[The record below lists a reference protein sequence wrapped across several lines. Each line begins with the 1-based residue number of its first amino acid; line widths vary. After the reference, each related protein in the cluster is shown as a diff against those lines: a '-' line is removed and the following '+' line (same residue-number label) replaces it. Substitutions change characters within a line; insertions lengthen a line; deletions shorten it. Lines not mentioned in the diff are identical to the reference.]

1 MGRTDFKS
9 DGTRET
15 CPVGSTPT
23 LFRHRPAT
31 KASASPPPPPMP
43 PRPSPRALSGPPG
56 TVATDIVLVGG
67 GHSHVAVLKRFGM
80 RPAAGVR
87 LTLVS
92 RDLLTPY
99 SGMLPGLVAGH
110 YRPEETHIDLRKL
123 SRFAN
128 ARVIH
133 APATGIDLARRQVFA
148 AGRPPI
154 GFDLLSLDVGSQPTV
169 RDIEG
174 AKEHAL
180 AVKPIDLFRERWAE
194 AERDCLGRGGRLR
207 VAVIGGGAGGAELAL
222 SLRYRLRTL
231 LTQAGVSD
239 GIELVLLAETREV
252 VESHAPA
259 VRRRM
264 TRLLAERGV
273 QLLAGHRVVAVRSG
287 RVEAV
292 TAGEERVAV
301 GCDLA
306 VAVTHACAPEW
317 LGGSGLDLDDAG
329 FVRVRETLQSTGDP
343 FVFAAGDIA
352 SFDTRRLPKSGVYA
366 VRQGPVLAENL
377 ARLAAGRPLRP
388 YRPQPLTLA
397 LISSGDRNAV
407 ASWGRLALEGR
418 WVWRIKDR
426 IDRRWMRKYQKLP
439 AMAGGSPPLPRTE
452 APAAGN
458 AAAAGNGA
466 AAGNAAP
473 AEAAAP
479 AGRATSAETSPA
491 GAGSAHGGGGAR
503 RPGGLRRA
511 VGVHPA
517 AELAAA
523 SAMRC
528 GGCGSKV
535 ASAVLHR
542 VLGRLAPVAH
552 PDVLIGFQGGDD
564 AAVLRVPPD
573 KLLVQSVD
581 HFRTFID
588 DPFLFGRIAAHHC
601 LSDLFAMG
609 AEPRTAQAMVT
620 LPFALPDKVEQDL
633 FDLLSG
639 VTETLSEAGAALVG
653 GHTAEGPEC
662 ALGLTVNGLCDTP
675 FLKAGA
681 ADGDRLLLTKPLG
694 TGVIFAADMR
704 AEAPSE
710 TVGAALASML
720 RSNSAAAR
728 TFRDCGATAC
738 TDVTGFGLLGHL
750 VELLRASG
758 ANAELDLAAIPRLP
772 GTDALLERGVRS
784 SLHAA
789 NAAFGAALD
798 GLDPGDP
805 RAALLFDPQT
815 SGGLLASVPAERVDE
830 CTSALAAAGCGSAAR
845 VGTVRSA
852 DPAGRVRI
860 RHRRAAT

>member
-1 MGRTDFKS
+1 M
-9 DGTRET
+9 
-15 CPVGSTPT
+15 
-23 LFRHRPAT
+23 
-31 KASASPPPPPMP
+31 
-43 PRPSPRALSGPPG
+43 SGPPAP
-56 TVATDIVLVGG
+56 VATDIVLVGG

-92 RDLLTPY
+92 RDMLTPY

-110 YRPEETHIDLRKL
+110 YSAEQAHIDLRKL

-133 APATGIDLARRQVFA
+133 APATGIDLAGRKVLV
-148 AGRPPI
+148 AGRPAI
-154 GFDLLSLDVGSQPTV
+154 GFDVLSLDIGSQPTIGA
-169 RDIEG
+169 IEG

-180 AVKPIDLFRERWAE
+180 GIKPIDTFRERWAE
-194 AERDCLGRGGRLR
+194 VERDCLERGGRLR
-207 VAVIGGGAGGAELAL
+207 VAVVGGGAGGTELSL
-222 SLRYRLRTL
+222 SLRHRLRTL
-231 LTQAGVSD
+231 LDRAGVPD
-239 GIELVLLAETREV
+239 GVEITLLAETREV

-273 QLLAGHRVVAVRSG
+273 RLLAGHRVVAVRPG

-292 TAGEERVAV
+292 AGGDERVAV
-301 GCDLA
+301 DCDLTI
-306 VAVTHACAPEW
+306 AVTHAGAPEW
-317 LGGSGLDLDDAG
+317 LGDSGLDLDDAG

-343 FVFAAGDIA
+343 LVFAAGDIA
-352 SFDTRRLPKSGVYA
+352 SFDARRLPKSGVYA
-366 VRQGPVLAENL
+366 VRQGPVLAENI
-377 ARLAAGRPLRP
+377 ARLAAGRTLRP

-407 ASWGRLALEGR
+407 ASWGRLALEGG
-418 WVWRIKDR
+418 WVWGLKDR
-426 IDRRWMRKYQKLP
+426 IDRRWMRKYQELP
-439 AMAGGSPPLPRTE
+439 EMGGEPDPRQAAQAVPGAAGG
-452 APAAGN
+452 G
-458 AAAAGNGA
+458 
-466 AAGNAAP
+466 P
-473 AEAAAP
+473 AE
-479 AGRATSAETSPA
+479 GD
-491 GAGSAHGGGGAR
+491 GAR
-503 RPGGLRRA
+503 RPGGIRGA
-511 VGVHPA
+511 GVSTVAA
-517 AELAAA
+517 AELASAA
-523 SAMRC
+523 AMRC

-535 ASAVLHR
+535 SSVVLHR
-542 VLGRLAPVAH
+542 VLGRLPSVTH
-552 PDVLIGFQGGDD
+552 PDVLIGFHGGDD

-588 DPFLFGRIAAHHC
+588 DPWLFGRIATNHC

-620 LPFALPDKVEQDL
+620 LPFAAPDKVEQDL

-639 VTETLSEAGAALVG
+639 VTEALAEAGAALVG

-662 ALGLTVNGLCDTP
+662 ALGLTVNGLCDTAL
-675 FLKAGA
+675 LKGGA
-681 ADGDRLLLTKPLG
+681 ADGDRLLLTKALG

-710 TVGAALASML
+710 TVGGAIASML
-720 RSNSAAAR
+720 GSNAAAAR
-728 TFRDCGATAC
+728 IFRNCGATSC

-750 VELLRASG
+750 VEMLRASG
-758 ANAELDLAAIPRLP
+758 ADAELDLAALPRLP
-772 GTDALLERGVRS
+772 GTDALLERGLRS

-789 NAAFGAALD
+789 NAAFGTALD

-815 SGGLLASVPAERVDE
+815 SGGLLAAVPAERADE
-830 CTSALAAAGCGSAAR
+830 CASALVAAGCGAVAQI
-845 VGTVRSA
+845 GTIRRAS
-852 DPAGRVRI
+852 PGGRVRVQ
-860 RHRRAAT
+860 AG

>member
-1 MGRTDFKS
+1 M
-9 DGTRET
+9 
-15 CPVGSTPT
+15 
-23 LFRHRPAT
+23 
-31 KASASPPPPPMP
+31 
-43 PRPSPRALSGPPG
+43 SGPPAP
-56 TVATDIVLVGG
+56 VATDIVLVGG

-80 RPAAGVR
+80 RPTAGVR

-92 RDLLTPY
+92 RDMLTPY

-110 YRPEETHIDLRKL
+110 YSAEQAHVDLRKL

-133 APATGIDLARRQVFA
+133 APATGIDLAGRKVLVT
-148 AGRPPI
+148 GRPAI
-154 GFDLLSLDVGSQPTV
+154 GFDVLSLDIGSQPTMGA
-169 RDIEG
+169 IEG

-180 AVKPIDLFRERWAE
+180 GIKPIDAFRERWAE
-194 AERDCLGRGGRLR
+194 VERDGLKRGGRLR
-207 VAVIGGGAGGAELAL
+207 VAVIGGGAGGTELSL
-222 SLRYRLRTL
+222 SLRHRLRTL
-231 LTQAGVSD
+231 LDRAGVPD
-239 GIELVLLAETREV
+239 GVEITLLAETREV

-273 QLLAGHRVVAVRSG
+273 RLLAGHRVVAVRPG

-292 TAGEERVAV
+292 AGGDERVAV
-301 GCDLA
+301 DCDLA
-306 VAVTHACAPEW
+306 IAVTHAGAPGW
-317 LGGSGLDLDDAG
+317 LGDSGLDLDDAG

-343 FVFAAGDIA
+343 LVFAAGDIA

-407 ASWGRLALEGR
+407 ASWGRLALEGG
-418 WVWRIKDR
+418 WVWGVKDW
-426 IDRRWMRKYQKLP
+426 IDRRWMRKYQELP
-439 AMAGGSPPLPRTE
+439 AMGGEP
-452 APAAGN
+452 APQPAQAVEGAAGED
-458 AAAAGNGA
+458 
-466 AAGNAAP
+466 P
-473 AEAAAP
+473 AE
-479 AGRATSAETSPA
+479 GD
-491 GAGSAHGGGGAR
+491 GAR
-503 RPGGLRRA
+503 RPGGIRGA
-511 VGVHPA
+511 GVSTAA
-517 AELAAA
+517 AELASAA
-523 SAMRC
+523 AMRC

-535 ASAVLHR
+535 SSVVLHR

-552 PDVLIGFQGGDD
+552 PDVLIGFHGGDD

-588 DPFLFGRIAAHHC
+588 DPWLFGRIATNHC

-620 LPFALPDKVEQDL
+620 LPFAAPDKVEQDL

-639 VTETLSEAGAALVG
+639 VTEALAEAGAALVG

-662 ALGLTVNGLCDTP
+662 ALGLTVNGLCDTAL
-675 FLKAGA
+675 LKAGA
-681 ADGDRLLLTKPLG
+681 AGGDRLLLTKPLG

-710 TVGAALASML
+710 TVGAAVASML
-720 RSNSAAAR
+720 DSNAAAAR
-728 TFRDCGATAC
+728 IFRARGATSC

-750 VELLRASG
+750 VEMLRASG
-758 ANAELDLAAIPRLP
+758 ADAELDLAALPRLP
-772 GTDALLERGVRS
+772 GTDALLGRGLRS
-784 SLHAA
+784 SLHMA
-789 NAAFGAALD
+789 NAAFGIALD

-815 SGGLLASVPAERVDE
+815 SGGLLAAVPAERADE
-830 CTSALAAAGCGSAAR
+830 CASALVAAGCGAVAQI
-845 VGTVRSA
+845 GTIRRAS
-852 DPAGRVRI
+852 PGGRVRVQ
-860 RHRRAAT
+860 AG

>member
-1 MGRTDFKS
+1 M
-9 DGTRET
+9 
-15 CPVGSTPT
+15 
-23 LFRHRPAT
+23 
-31 KASASPPPPPMP
+31 
-43 PRPSPRALSGPPG
+43 SGPPAPV
-56 TVATDIVLVGG
+56 TTDIVLVGG

-87 LTLVS
+87 LTLIS

-110 YRPEETHIDLRKL
+110 YLPEQAYIDLRKL

-133 APATGIDLARRQVFA
+133 APATRLDLDRRQVFA
-148 AGRPPI
+148 ADRPPI
-154 GFDLLSLDVGSQPTV
+154 GFDLLSLDIGSQPTL
-169 RDIEG
+169 RDIDG

-180 AVKPIDLFRERWAE
+180 GLKPVDVFRARWAE

-207 VAVIGGGAGGAELAL
+207 VSVIGGGAGGTELAL
-222 SLRYRLRTL
+222 SLRYRLRSL
-231 LTQAGVSD
+231 LERAGAPD
-239 GIELVLLAETREV
+239 GVEITLLAETREV

-264 TRLLAERGV
+264 ARLLAERGV
-273 QLLAGHRVVAVRSG
+273 RLLSDHRVVAVRADGVDAVSG
-287 RVEAV
+287 D
-292 TAGEERVAV
+292 GERVAV
-301 GCDLA
+301 ACDLA
-306 VAVTHACAPEW
+306 IAVTHAGAPGW
-317 LGGSGLDLDDAG
+317 LGTSGLDLDDAG

-343 FVFAAGDIA
+343 FVFAAGDVA
-352 SFDTRRLPKSGVYA
+352 SFDARRLPKSGVYA

-377 ARLAAGRPLRP
+377 ARLAAGRTLRP

-407 ASWGRLALEGR
+407 ASYGRLAIEGR
-418 WVWRIKDR
+418 WVWRLKDR
-426 IDRRWMRKYQKLP
+426 IDRRWMRKYQELP
-439 AMAGGSPPLPRTE
+439 AMAGGAPPPRAAPLPAGTM
-452 APAAGN
+452 APAEEGAVGSGPAGDES
-458 AAAAGNGA
+458 AERPGHTRVRAGGMGA
-466 AAGNAAP
+466 AARV
-473 AEAAAP
+473 AAAST
-479 AGRATSAETSPA
+479 A
-491 GAGSAHGGGGAR
+491 
-503 RPGGLRRA
+503 
-511 VGVHPA
+511 A
-517 AELAAA
+517 AELASAA
-523 SAMRC
+523 AMRC

-535 ASAVLHR
+535 PSVVLHR
-542 VLGRLAPVAH
+542 VLGRLESAPH
-552 PDVLIGFQGGDD
+552 PDVLVGFRGGDD

-588 DPFLFGRIAAHHC
+588 DPWLFGRIAASHC

-620 LPFALPDKVEQDL
+620 LPFAPPDKVEQDL

-639 VTETLSEAGAALVG
+639 VTETLSETGAALVG

-662 ALGLTVNGLCDTP
+662 ALGLTVNGLCDTALL
-675 FLKAGA
+675 LKSGA
-681 ADGDRLLLTKPLG
+681 ANGDRLFLTKPLG

-704 AEAPSE
+704 AEAPCE
-710 TVGAALASML
+710 TVGAALASMV

-728 TFRDCGATAC
+728 VFRACGATSC

-750 VELLRASG
+750 VEMLRASG
-758 ANAELDLAAIPRLP
+758 VDAELDLASLPRLQ
-772 GTDALLERGVRS
+772 GTDALLGRGLRS

-798 GLDPGDP
+798 GLNPGDP

-815 SGGLLASVPAERVDE
+815 SGGLLASVPDERANE
-830 CTSALAAAGCGSAAR
+830 CASALAAAGCGAAAQI
-845 VGTVRSA
+845 GTVLSA
-852 DPAGRVRI
+852 DPGGRVRV
-860 RHRRAAT
+860 RA